1 MSMFNENITIDMRR
15 LRMRDINA
23 LEENKESGGS
33 LSSIIPIL
41 ARVTNKTEDE
51 VWDWDFETMMK
62 VQTEL
67 DRAMKDIVKKTSG
80 EA

>member
-1 MSMFNENITIDMRR
+1 MFNENITIDMRR